1 MERAQTSEALLR
13 ARLEPARILL
23 DADDIDVG
31 ALNSTLAMLDGAEI
45 SHLLET
51 IPAAQRIE
59 IWTRIDDGLA
69 AEVLDELPDL
79 IASDLVHKTPDE
91 RLGRIGSAMNIEQMS
106 DAFELFPDDIQE
118 SLVAGLS
125 QEERK
130 RFESAIAYS
139 EDSVGRVMRSDML
152 VSLESAT
159 VNDALEDIRKR
170 PSFPEQTDQL
180 FVTDAHGALIG
191 VVRVNDLLVAMP
203 DTPIAALTDRDPPR
217 LRARETL
224 EDAAALF
231 ERDDLVCAPVIN
243 RDGRLV
249 GRMAVEEVVDSLR
262 EMSEENAFFREG
274 LRSDEDLFGRVW
286 ESARRRWL
294 WLSLNL
300 LTAFVA
306 SRVIG
311 LFEENIQ
318 ALVVLATLMPIVA
331 SIAGNTGNQ
340 TVALVIRG
348 LAMGGITRSNLAYL
362 AAKELSIALINGL
375 IWGGVM
381 GAALVGIYGDVGLG
395 FVMAAAITLNLGVA
409 ALVGVVIPLSMDA
422 MGRDPALGSSV
433 VLTFI
438 TDSMGFFIFLGLGA
452 VFLVQA

>member
-23 DADDIDVG
+23 DADDIDNG
-31 ALNSTLAMLDGAEI
+31 ALKATIAMLDGAEI
-45 SHLLET
+45 SHLIET
-51 IPAAQRIE
+51 IPATQRTE
-59 IWTRIDDGLA
+59 VWVRLNDALA
-69 AEVLDELPDL
+69 AEVLDDLPDL
-79 IASDLVHKTPDE
+79 IASDLAHETPVE
-91 RLGRIGSAMNIEQMS
+91 RLERIGSAMDIEQMS
-106 DAFELFPDDIQE
+106 SALEFFPDDIRE
-118 SLVAGLS
+118 SLVAKLPP
-125 QEERK
+125 EKRK
-130 RFESAIAYS
+130 RIEAAMAYG
-139 EDSVGRVMRSDML
+139 EDSVGRAMHSDML
-152 VSLESAT
+152 VSLEDAT
-159 VNDALEDIRKR
+159 VNDTLEDIRKR
-170 PSFPEQTDQL
+170 PSFPKQTDQI
-180 FVTDAHGALIG
+180 FITDRHGTLVG
-191 VVRVNDLLVAMP
+191 VVRLTDLLITTP
-203 DTPIAALTDRDPPR
+203 ETPIAELMDRNPPR
-217 LRARETL
+217 LRARESL
-224 EDAAALF
+224 EDASALF

-249 GRMAVEEVVDSLR
+249 GRLAVEEVVNSLR

-311 LFEENIQ
+311 LFENSIQ
-318 ALVVLATLMPIVA
+318 AMVVLATLMPIVA

-362 AAKELSIALINGL
+362 AGKELSIALVNGL

-381 GAALVGIYGDVGLG
+381 GAALVGIYNDIDLGL
-395 FVMAAAITLNLGVA
+395 VMMAAITLNLGVA

-422 MGRDPALGSSV
+422 VGRDPALGSSV

-452 VFLVQA
+452 VFLA